1 MLLREV
7 VLMSGDLETFPL
19 DFQFRPVMTKPA
31 EAAKNTVAVG
41 RKHILDQQLRIGRQ
55 RELIAKLER
64 DGHAD
69 LVAKA
74 LRLLAEMEQM
84 LGTMEADY
92 AAAQER
98 LSQASVDEPASR
110 RSSATRPDRVGLAAL
125 QAFPQQ
131 LPQASGRAESGRL
144 R

>member
-1 MLLREV
+1 
-7 VLMSGDLETFPL
+7 
-19 DFQFRPVMTKPA
+19 MTKPA
-31 EAAKNTVAVG
+31 EAAKNTVVVG
-41 RKHILDQQLRIGRQ
+41 KKHILDQQLRIGRQ
-55 RELIAKLER
+55 RELLAKLER

-98 LSQASVDEPASR
+98 LSRSSVDEPS
-110 RSSATRPDRVGLAAL
+110 LAKVERDT
-125 QAFPQQ
+125 P
-131 LPQASGRAESGRL
+131 
-144 R
+144 